1 MIPFLDKYVTILEQ
15 SRNIKDILTL
25 NWLKENV
32 QILIDEINYY
42 LEKSAEWKGYQIM
55 KIDRIEDLVNK
66 GNNFYS
72 FMVFNIEDETEWQ
85 WYVEVNYKNNEI
97 HIDEM
102 IPCA

>member
-1 MIPFLDKYVTILEQ
+1 MTFLQFK
-15 SRNIKDILTL
+15 RNVKDILTL
-25 NWLKENV
+25 NWIKENEP
-32 QILIDEINYY
+32 ILIDKINDY
-42 LEKSAEWKGYQIM
+42 LEESVDWKGYQMM

-72 FMVFNIEDETEWQ
+72 FMIFNIEDETEWQ

-97 HIDEM
+97 HIDEI